1 LPSWRHR
8 RRSLILV
15 AAARSRYP
23 PTPVAR
29 RGAGHNA
36 AARGRPGTPHGSPD
50 SLCGRGRC
58 GAGVARL
65 ECVPGTRNG
74 EEMPKNK
81 QKAEPGSLPA
91 GSRGRWATL
100 TAYRREPVRAGAAPG
115 RRTNAAEF
123 PVDRRAG
130 CPPRGPK
137 DSRAPLADAAKVGA
151 NWPTGSARGTPG
163 RRRQPGRKPH
173 PTVDGGRRLSR
184 TRAHCAPMAGPLP
197 GRRDVADTVSTRAE
211 RAIEGRRKK
220 LRTEGGVPTVERPR
234 AFEGSH
240 CGAPGVGPAPGREV
254 PQDKR
259 HTALHND
266 PFSQRLSASRRTGRK
281 RWAAAAA
288 AEDGRCRK

>member
-1 LPSWRHR
+1 
-8 RRSLILV
+8 
-15 AAARSRYP
+15 
-23 PTPVAR
+23 
-29 RGAGHNA
+29 
-36 AARGRPGTPHGSPD
+36 
-50 SLCGRGRC
+50 
-58 GAGVARL
+58 
-65 ECVPGTRNG
+65 
-74 EEMPKNK
+74 
-81 QKAEPGSLPA
+81 
-91 GSRGRWATL
+91 L

-137 DSRAPLADAAKVGA
+137 DSRAPLADAAKAGA

-288 AEDGRCRK
+288 AEDGRCRNNKLALSVPPVKRAVQCGGGKGPGRLGMIYVRIYPKCGPPDTERRQVPSALQSIGAV